1 MVILVISVISL
12 SIPSINTI
20 KKPLGL
26 SVCFSYI
33 QMLFIVSEAADSIPL
48 GNRWSEI
55 LRVNKGCWL
64 AELLFKFLIKKKNT
78 TKQSK
83 KLV

>member
-1 MVILVISVISL
+1 MRVISL

-26 SVCFSYI
+26 SVGFCYI

-48 GNRWSEI
+48 ESRWSEI

-64 AELLFKFLIKKKNT
+64 AELLFKFLLKKNQRT
-78 TKQSK
+78 CIEI
-83 KLV
+83 